1 MASWSD
7 VDPGPAR
14 RPYADARLPRWQCP
28 VPCTP
33 CRCDLKHRDRRR
45 RQSTTSRLRPNS
57 RERVGPARRRRRH
70 RTSWTV
76 PTTSSACVTARAT
89 RCVEFTRTAPP
100 RGRRRRHSWSA
111 LRSEHASPA
120 ASFWFLLFQ
129 LQARRRRRR
138 VVSTSRATH
147 RDGRQPGARA
157 GDVQVQPT
165 SSGQRTSAGRLHHV
179 ARHTESTLFLFL
191 FLGDNTESSAKELKL
206 RK

>member
-1 MASWSD
+1 VASWSD

-76 PTTSSACVTARAT
+76 PTTSSAACVTARAT
-89 RCVEFTRTAPP
+89 RCVEFTRTSPATRTPS
-100 RGRRRRHSWSA
+100 RSLVVSAQVRARFSRRFVPVSVVSA
-111 LRSEHASPA
+111 ADAAADILRS
-120 ASFWFLLFQ
+120 
-129 LQARRRRRR
+129 
-138 VVSTSRATH
+138 T
-147 RDGRQPGARA
+147 
-157 GDVQVQPT
+157 
-165 SSGQRTSAGRLHHV
+165 
-179 ARHTESTLFLFL
+179 
-191 FLGDNTESSAKELKL
+191 N
-206 RK
+206 